1 MASSPENPIEVL
13 RAMRLLRRFAS
24 TFRLTDELRPRLA
37 YCGFGVGMF
46 VFDFAD
52 LVKLTNPRT
61 IATHRGHLW
70 KVTIGMGP
78 VARFVGRNLEVVG
91 KAWLE

>member
-1 MASSPENPIEVL
+1 
-13 RAMRLLRRFAS
+13 
-24 TFRLTDELRPRLA
+24 
-37 YCGFGVGMF
+37 MF